1 MEGELVIVA
10 VITEEISRP
19 DRGHYDVNTTIS
31 IKVSQSVSQS
41 KPPLLSSL
49 YLP

>member
-1 MEGELVIVA
+1 MVS

-31 IKVSQSVSQS
+31 IKVSQSLSQGPAGPIMPVEIEKFS
-41 KPPLLSSL
+41 
-49 YLP
+49 

>member
-1 MEGELVIVA
+1 MMEGELVLVMVA

-31 IKVSQSVSQS
+31 IKVKASQSGRWRTNPAS
-41 KPPLLSSL
+41 
-49 YLP
+49 